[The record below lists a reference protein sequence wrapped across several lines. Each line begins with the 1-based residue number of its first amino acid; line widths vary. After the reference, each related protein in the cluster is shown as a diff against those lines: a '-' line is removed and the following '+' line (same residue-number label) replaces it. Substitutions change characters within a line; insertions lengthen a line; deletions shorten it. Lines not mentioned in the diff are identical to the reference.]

1 MGDAVHF
8 IQLVSALCL
17 TGVPTVH
24 LTRVANEEVSDDK
37 LVVCWQDANVE
48 LERFE
53 DEGVIGPETD
63 QAKDT
68 IDKWLID
75 LLGVSEESETTH
87 LATDWAGERC
97 IPQLAGVRVEDLIN
111 RLA

>member
-1 MGDAVHF
+1 MGDAVRF
-8 IQLVSALCL
+8 IRLVGALCL
-17 TGVPTVH
+17 AGVPTVH
-24 LTRVANEEVSDDK
+24 LTGVANEEASDDK
-37 LVVCWQDANVE
+37 LVVRWRDANVE
-48 LERFE
+48 LEGFE

-63 QAKDT
+63 RAEDT
-68 IDKWLID
+68 IDKRLVD
-75 LLGVSEESETTH
+75 LLGVSEEPETTH